1 MSLSLSSCWP
11 CNVSSSSWLSA
22 LQCSENAQIKTSA
35 TGWLTWS
42 PIELSLIAKKEK
54 VEVKS
59 KPSTRSRLI
68 NCSNACTP
76 SLLGPL
82 HKTRWSGKE
91 KNRQQK
97 RTEKTQEDTRRGIS
111 EKTREHEHVESW
123 TTTMPMHLSWRKPIN
138 SKKKRKEN
146 EEKGQKKKAKIKIR
160 KHRKNCEC
168 YPGLTDCLSQTLLP
182 TYYLC

>member
-1 MSLSLSSCWP
+1 MQCVLILLIDYQGC
-11 CNVSSSSWLSA
+11 SA
-22 LQCSENAQIKTSA
+22 LNKPKSKHQPR

-146 EEKGQKKKAKIKIR
+146 EEKGQKKKAKIKI
-160 KHRKNCEC
+160 KAAES
-168 YPGLTDCLSQTLLP
+168 LSL
-182 TYYLC
+182 